1 MEYMKYFTTNNEK
14 VKKSKS
20 KTRSKPKPKSRSKKE
35 TVLPVTPH
43 IGPHLQHTL
52 KLNTPKKKSRK
63 Y

>member
-1 MEYMKYFTTNNEK
+1 MSYNEK

-20 KTRSKPKPKSRSKKE
+20 KTRSKPKPKAMSKKE

-43 IGPHLQHTL
+43 INP
-52 KLNTPKKKSRK
+52 S